1 MFSQKPFK
9 LLILFCFLF
18 FLGIVLS
25 FGLQPEYRQKV
36 LSVFQ
41 PRSSPEPVQESGR
54 KIFFPIQEKVKPE
67 PTETKREPRQP
78 EVLFTG
84 NNTTLAEQKPHG
96 PTQSASRGTPE
107 EPGGLPPQ
115 AGEPVP
121 DTTPDEQG
129 QGEKPKPEE
138 ARFAI
143 QAGACRKRINAE
155 YLAEEL
161 ERKGYKPT
169 IYTDQHNDGSHWY
182 KVRVGAYKTQNEA
195 EKALADYQNE
205 INANAFII
213 RLDRAG

>member
-1 MFSQKPFK
+1 MFSQKPVK

-18 FLGIVLS
+18 LLGIVLS
-25 FGLQPEYRQKV
+25 FGLQPEYRQKAF
-36 LSVFQ
+36 SVFQ
-41 PRSSPEPVQESGR
+41 SRNSPEPVQESGR

-67 PTETKREPRQP
+67 PTKTKGETRQP
-78 EVLFTG
+78 KVHFTG
-84 NNTTLAEQKPHG
+84 NNTTLAEQKPQG
-96 PTQSASRGTPE
+96 PSQSASRETPE

-115 AGEPVP
+115 AVETVP
-121 DTTPDEQG
+121 DTPPDEQG
-129 QGEKPKPEE
+129 QGKKPEPEE

-161 ERKGYKPT
+161 EREGYQPT
-169 IYTDQHNDGSHWY
+169 IYTDQHSDGSNWY
-182 KVRVGAYKTQNEA
+182 KVRVGAYKTQKEA

-205 INANAFII
+205 INANAFLI